1 MGSLFT
7 KQQSPKK
14 NRREQPRN
22 DELSQIDSAKL
33 ELRRTRTKLR
43 KYQKQME
50 KQTIQIN
57 QKIKKL
63 LKEKKKNAAKTTLR
77 LRKLREIALERTD
90 NQILNLEQ
98 MISSIEQT
106 EFNAEMIQ
114 SIETGNTAL
123 ESLHKIMSLEYV
135 EDVMEQADE
144 YQVMND
150 EISNLIGESGYLIDD
165 EDIAADLELLE
176 SELNGQNTSVDQA
189 MNLPIAPNH
198 DLIGNNE
205 EEEEVESE
213 EEREERTMLA
223 AN

>member
-57 QKIKKL
+57 RKIKKL

-176 SELNGQNTSVDQA
+176 NELNGQNTSVDQA

-198 DLIGNNE
+198 DLIGNK